1 MSVPTSLTD
10 TYIRTVLSKQVFKDQ
25 DSSTLAV
32 PSDDR
37 ITHKKT
43 AEKSFRLQQ
52 QVRMTMARK
61 SKKELPNG
69 TLRRTNS
76 MPEEIHSHGFIETDF
91 VHSPTQD
98 FHYRENFMTSKY
110 LKNENDLYT
119 QVNYGT
125 QHELSS
131 STKQCK
137 SSPCKRVE
145 VSHEDGPLYS
155 GSTMGN
161 TRKSTFHFGSMKYPM
176 TLPRYAHSD
185 VANLSPNGITNKHH
199 YYSSYQKRQTVD
211 YASGRNRFFSNTV
224 PNHSTNPAFEKHNST
239 RNMTY
244 VFGKDQSFANSGTV
258 RHMRNMSFPYGANQS
273 KRIQSSRW
281 KQGTFHTFP
290 PMAPSHPPSTS
301 GAGVPL
307 TAAAAAEA
315 TEGGDYIK
323 TSQQM
328 TFSETHNQGFPR
340 GVSIGSAEL
349 GESNMTLEKAINMLT
364 SENTHFL
371 ILATHFIQKQCQDP
385 DARRKIS
392 SLKGI
397 PKLLELLENE
407 DVTVQQS
414 ACTILRN
421 IVYKDNDKKLEVYN
435 YGGIPILQEL
445 LQKTEDVETK
455 TQITGLL
462 WNLSSSDTLKDV
474 LIQNVLKTMTDTI
487 IKPYSDWPEEDYH
500 IKYGV
505 SDPTVFYN
513 ATGCLRN
520 LSSSDADGRKQMRK
534 CNGLIESLIHYVKG
548 TIADHKSDDESTEN
562 CVCILHNLSYQLE
575 KDFPGNYSQDR
586 NGQNQTTLQPSETV
600 GCFGS
605 RSSKIKELQALDTTI
620 KEEKANPS
628 GEEFLWHSTT
638 VRMYLSLIAMSEKPA
653 TQEASLGALQ
663 NLSAGNGPMPYTV
676 AHTIVQ
682 KEKGLQHIR
691 RLLYSDNLGVRNT
704 AVSLLRN
711 ISCNSK
717 LQNDLAKEVLFDLIS
732 TLPETVSDSEPK
744 NEATASTCYV
754 LKNLIQ
760 ENPKHALTLLN
771 NDGLKKIIH
780 ISSSD
785 SNSHT
790 NAGKSASALLYSM
803 WQHDDLHKTYKK
815 VSLQRG
821 DFICP

>member
-1 MSVPTSLTD
+1 
-10 TYIRTVLSKQVFKDQ
+10 
-25 DSSTLAV
+25 
-32 PSDDR
+32 
-37 ITHKKT
+37 
-43 AEKSFRLQQ
+43 
-52 QVRMTMARK
+52 
-61 SKKELPNG
+61 
-69 TLRRTNS
+69 
-76 MPEEIHSHGFIETDF
+76 
-91 VHSPTQD
+91 
-98 FHYRENFMTSKY
+98 
-110 LKNENDLYT
+110 
-119 QVNYGT
+119 
-125 QHELSS
+125 
-131 STKQCK
+131 
-137 SSPCKRVE
+137 
-145 VSHEDGPLYS
+145 
-155 GSTMGN
+155 
-161 TRKSTFHFGSMKYPM
+161 
-176 TLPRYAHSD
+176 PRYAHSD

-315 TEGGDYIK
+315 TEGG
-323 TSQQM
+323 
-328 TFSETHNQGFPR
+328 
-340 GVSIGSAEL
+340 SILELIQLKSAEL

-455 TQITGLL
+455 TQITGSIFSLIAHCGSLSPASMADFCSRFKINGGGGYCTQSSSTVCPKTLGLL

-815 VSLQRG
+815 
-821 DFICP
+821 